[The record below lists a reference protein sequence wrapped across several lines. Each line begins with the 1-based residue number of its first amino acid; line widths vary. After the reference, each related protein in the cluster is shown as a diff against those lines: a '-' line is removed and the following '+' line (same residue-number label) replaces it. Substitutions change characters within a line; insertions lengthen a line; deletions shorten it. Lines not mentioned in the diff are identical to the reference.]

1 MIVGKASTAVS
12 SATQEAMETAA
23 QTKAEATKG
32 DQQAVRKLAAEQ
44 AAKGTQQGPAPAKKN
59 IDGGLDLLG

>member
-1 MIVGKASTAVS
+1 MIIGNATTAVS
-12 SATQEAMETAA
+12 SATQEAKETLA
-23 QTKAEATKG
+23 QTKAEAAKG

-44 AAKGTQQGPAPAKKN
+44 AAKGTQQAPAPAKKN